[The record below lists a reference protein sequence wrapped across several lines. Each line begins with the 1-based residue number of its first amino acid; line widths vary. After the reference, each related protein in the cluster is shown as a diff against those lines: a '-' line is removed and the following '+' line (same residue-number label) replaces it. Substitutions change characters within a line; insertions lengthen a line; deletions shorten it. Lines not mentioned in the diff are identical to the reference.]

1 MMTAKQMGIFQVF
14 CRKPFGEFTIKQIKH
29 LAQERSNNALEIAM
43 TRFKEEKLLREKR
56 VGRSALYTLDLD
68 NDLVYYYL
76 ALANH
81 QRLGRGAHRTLS
93 ILKEKLRR
101 RTQFM
106 ALAVFGLKSGIDFSA
121 GSLLTVAF
129 DTTPPLADL
138 KTEITTLGYSN
149 AIVQETGNEDF
160 IIRLGELTDAEKNSL
175 EDGLETAFGPLTEQG
190 FESVDPIIA
199 RQTLRIAMI
208 AVGLAAVGILLYL
221 TYAFRRMPKPL
232 HYGTGAVVALLH
244 DVVVVLGIFAA
255 LAAVFGWE
263 VDLVFIIGI
272 LAILGYSVNNTVVIY
287 DRIRENAARG
297 AAPTFEGVV
306 NRSVAETLIRSV
318 NTSFTTIIAVLT
330 LMLFVGATI
339 QNLAVVMLIGIIV
352 GTYDSLF
359 VSPAILVIWDNFD
372 KRRLAPRVSRAGA

>member
-1 MMTAKQMGIFQVF
+1 MPNIIGKRKLFLGIS
-14 CRKPFGEFTIKQIKH
+14 G
-29 LAQERSNNALEIAM
+29 ALIA
-43 TRFKEEKLLREKR
+43 LSLI
-56 VGRSALYTLDLD
+56 
-68 NDLVYYYL
+68 
-76 ALANH
+76 ALA
-81 QRLGRGAHRTLS
+81 A
-93 ILKEKLRR
+93 
-101 RTQFM
+101 
-106 ALAVFGLKSGIDFSA
+106 FGLKSGIDFSA
-121 GSLLTVAF
+121 GSQLTVAF
-129 DTTPPLADL
+129 DTTPALAEL
-138 KTEITTLGYSN
+138 RSELSALGHSS
-149 AIVQETGNEDF
+149 AIVQETGSEDF
-160 IIRLGELTDAEKNSL
+160 IIRLGELTDAQKNDL
-175 EDGLETAFGPLTEQG
+175 KDGLEAAFWPVTERG
-190 FESVDPIIA
+190 FATVDPIIA
-199 RQTLRIAMI
+199 SQTSRIAMI
-208 AVGLAAVGILLYL
+208 AVALAAVGILLYL

-255 LAAVFGWE
+255 LAYVFGWE

>member
-1 MMTAKQMGIFQVF
+1 MPNFIGKRNIFLGIS
-14 CRKPFGEFTIKQIKH
+14 G
-29 LAQERSNNALEIAM
+29 ALIVLS
-43 TRFKEEKLLREKR
+43 LL
-56 VGRSALYTLDLD
+56 
-68 NDLVYYYL
+68 
-76 ALANH
+76 
-81 QRLGRGAHRTLS
+81 
-93 ILKEKLRR
+93 
-101 RTQFM
+101 
-106 ALAVFGLKSGIDFSA
+106 ALAVFGLKSGIDFSS

-129 DTTPPLADL
+129 DTTPPLAEL
-138 KTEITTLGYSN
+138 KSEITTLGYSS

-160 IIRLGELTDAEKNSL
+160 IIRLGELTDVEKNTL
-175 EDGLETAFGPLTEQG
+175 EDGLETAFGPLTERG
-190 FESVDPIIA
+190 FETVDPIIA

-208 AVGLAAVGILLYL
+208 AVGLAAIGILLYL

-255 LAAVFGWE
+255 LAAVFSWE

-297 AAPTFEGVV
+297 TAPTFEGVV
-306 NRSVAETLIRSV
+306 NRSVAETLIRSI
-318 NTSFTTIIAVLT
+318 NTSFTTIIAVLA

-339 QNLAVVMLIGIIV
+339 QNLAVVMLAGIIV

-359 VSPAILVIWDNFD
+359 ISPAILVIWDNFD

>member
-1 MMTAKQMGIFQVF
+1 MPNFIGKRNIFLGIS
-14 CRKPFGEFTIKQIKH
+14 G
-29 LAQERSNNALEIAM
+29 ALIVLS
-43 TRFKEEKLLREKR
+43 LL
-56 VGRSALYTLDLD
+56 
-68 NDLVYYYL
+68 
-76 ALANH
+76 
-81 QRLGRGAHRTLS
+81 
-93 ILKEKLRR
+93 
-101 RTQFM
+101 
-106 ALAVFGLKSGIDFSA
+106 ALAVFGLKSGIDFSS

-138 KTEITTLGYSN
+138 KGEITTLGYSN

-160 IIRLGELTDAEKNSL
+160 IIRLGELTDAEKNAL
-175 EDGLETAFGPLTEQG
+175 EDGLEAAFGPLTERG
-190 FESVDPIIA
+190 FETVDPIIA

-232 HYGTGAVVALLH
+232 HYGTGAVIALLH

-318 NTSFTTIIAVLT
+318 NTSFTTIIAVLA

-339 QNLAVVMLIGIIV
+339 QNLAVVMLAGIIV